1 MHTYCDV
8 DFALV
13 TALYASTF
21 DSTDITGTVHSYLL
35 VIIIILPSI
44 TTTDDLHA
52 RVN

>member
-35 VIIIILPSI
+35 VIIISSI